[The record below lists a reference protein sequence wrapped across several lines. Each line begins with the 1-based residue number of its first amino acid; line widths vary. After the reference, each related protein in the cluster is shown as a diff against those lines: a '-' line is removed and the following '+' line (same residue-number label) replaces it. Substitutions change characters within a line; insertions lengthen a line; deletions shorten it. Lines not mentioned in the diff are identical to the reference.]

1 MNSSSNESKGIRI
14 AAMSVL
20 WGNPRGEAFLPWL
33 REVKQLGY
41 DGIGGFSFDYDE
53 HLKAP
58 ADYKK
63 MLDDTGLS
71 LGSFDIFGIDT
82 NFDQYRRTC
91 EFLNYN
97 SCNNLVLLGGYG
109 KKDGDF
115 KALGELLNYIGEIA
129 LEYSINVV
137 YHNHSGMS
145 GESFG
150 DMDKLLAST
159 DPKKVFA
166 MVDTGH
172 ATCDFVDYPVIGDRA
187 VRFLQKYWDRVKFI
201 EFKDYNNETWLS
213 TPVGEGLCDHQAV
226 FSLIKEKEY
235 SGWITV
241 EQNGTSLDRT
251 PFECA
256 KKSREFI
263 REGLGV

>member
-1 MNSSSNESKGIRI
+1 MDSSGKKSQDIKI

-33 REVKQLGY
+33 KEVKQSGY
-41 DGIGGFSFDYDE
+41 DGIGGFSFDYEE
-53 HLKAP
+53 HLNAP
-58 ADYKK
+58 AAYKS
-63 MLDDTGLS
+63 MLEDNGLS
-71 LGSFDIFGIDT
+71 LASFDIFGIDT
-82 NFDQYRRTC
+82 NFNNYRRIF

-97 SCNNLVLLGGYG
+97 NCKNLVLLGGYG

-115 KALGELLNYIGEIA
+115 KALGELLNYIGEMA
-129 LEYSINVV
+129 LEYGLNLV

-150 DMDKLLAST
+150 DMDKLLAAT
-159 DPKKVFA
+159 DPRKVFA

-172 ATCDFVDYPVIGDRA
+172 ATCDFVDCPDVGGRA
-187 VRFLQKYWDRVKFI
+187 VLFLRKYWDRVRFI
-201 EFKDYNNETWLS
+201 EFKDFNGVTGLA
-213 TPVGEGLCDHQAV
+213 TPVGEGLCDHHAV
-226 FSLIKEKEY
+226 FSLIKEKGY
-235 SGWITV
+235 TGWITV

-251 PFECA
+251 PYECA
-256 KKSREFI
+256 TKSREFI